1 MSEKDNKMKS
11 NRGGARE
18 GAGRPA
24 GSKNKVNKATV
35 QTVLDMLYDKTGRV
49 YEDLL
54 LEDFLQARAN
64 NSSLA
69 MKYHALLSNKLMPD
83 LNSITVSNVE
93 DEVAAKKAAFEE
105 ALQALKANDE
115 NTKQK

>member
-1 MSEKDNKMKS
+1 MSEKDNKTKS
-11 NRGGARE
+11 KRGGARE

-24 GSKNKVNKATV
+24 GSKNKVSKATV
-35 QTVLDMLYDKTGRV
+35 QTVLDLLYDKTGRV

-64 NSSLA
+64 NQNLA

-83 LNSITVSNVE
+83 LNSIELTNVE
-93 DEVAAKKAAFEE
+93 QDIDVKAQAFAE
-105 ALQALKANDE
+105 ALAAITQNKD
-115 NTKQK
+115 KK

>member
-1 MSEKDNKMKS
+1 MSEKDNKTKS

-18 GAGRPA
+18 GAGRPS

-64 NSSLA
+64 NSNLA

-83 LNSITVSNVE
+83 LSSIEISDTADDV
-93 DEVAAKKAAFEE
+93 DTKKAAFEA
-105 ALQALKANDE
+105 ALAALKDI
-115 NTKQK
+115 